1 VSDVSE
7 FVTKTRNV
15 VNSFRVQVRR
25 LGEVDSLSKSKV
37 TTVHPHHTVEMSVFD
52 QVVRTRDPILILS
65 HFL

>member
-1 VSDVSE
+1 MSDVSE

-37 TTVHPHHTVEMSVFD
+37 TTVHPHNTVEMSVFD